1 MDEDVKSVLHNIQ
14 NNSLYILK
22 WRVLLTDTELVQE
35 TTRSSG
41 KKSQTPVQLDLGGM
55 LAVLEQKQQTKTK
68 QSSKPVVFSG
78 IGCDEISF
86 LLTWVVF
93 KYSNTKCN
101 LISYWYWSLSM
112 QAGSQFKRYKRKWK
126 FFLKKKFQKHGNQN
140 RLEEQTILLGKKTV
154 QDSDLKKNTL
164 QRWLKF
170 SFDKHVV
177 KVFAFS

>member
-35 TTRSSG
+35 TSRSSG

-86 LLTWVVF
+86 LLT
-93 KYSNTKCN
+93 
-101 LISYWYWSLSM
+101 
-112 QAGSQFKRYKRKWK
+112 
-126 FFLKKKFQKHGNQN
+126 
-140 RLEEQTILLGKKTV
+140 
-154 QDSDLKKNTL
+154 
-164 QRWLKF
+164 
-170 SFDKHVV
+170 
-177 KVFAFS
+177 